1 MSPYNGVLRMS
12 CELLMTST
20 SARQAKYDLIIF
32 DLDGTLIDSKLDLA
46 NSVNFTRKQMGLSV
60 LEHRLIF
67 SYIGDGATMLIR
79 RVMGEG
85 LGESDIQAALE
96 VFLSHYREHLLDN
109 TTLYPGVAEALSSL
123 EPLKLAVLTNKP
135 LRPTQVILQGLHIE
149 DRFAVVYGG
158 NSFEQ
163 KKPHPVGI
171 ERILADTGAAREQT
185 IMVGDSYIDI
195 QTGRNASVVTCGVTY
210 GLATETL
217 DNFKPD
223 FLIDDLR
230 ELSRIVYANT

>member
-1 MSPYNGVLRMS
+1 
-12 CELLMTST
+12 MTST

-46 NSVNFTRKQMGLSV
+46 HSVNFTRQQMGLSV

-79 RVMGEG
+79 RAMGEG
-85 LGESDIQAALE
+85 LSESDIQPALE

-135 LRPTQVILQGLHIE
+135 LRPTQAILQGLHIE

-171 ERILADTGAAREQT
+171 ERILADTRAAREQT
-185 IMVGDSYIDI
+185 MMVGDSYIDI
-195 QTGRNASVVTCGVTY
+195 QTGRNASVATCGVTY

-217 DNFKPD
+217 DNVKPD

-230 ELSRIVYANT
+230 QLSRIVYAGS